1 MTSPLPVPRKG
12 KIVCPRCGDPAS
24 RVQRTW
30 GDRIVSLIKPVK
42 RYCCDFCDWTGTLPL
57 ESAQDKTSALPR

>member
-12 KIVCPRCGDPAS
+12 KIVCPHCGDQAS

-42 RYCCDFCDWTGTLPL
+42 RYRCDFCDWTASLPL
-57 ESAQDKTSALPR
+57 ASALDKKSSLPR